1 MKTILRVGWLAPVL
15 ALGMAVRAGGQD
27 APSAGAVLILG
38 NDRVMEGAIDKVGDE
53 YRVRRGMSETY
64 VAANRAKR
72 VCADWDE
79 ALTFMRSQANLGDPD
94 ERLRLARWCQ
104 QCGLK
109 EEAIVEARA
118 ALEMRPSHAESKQL
132 LHLLQRPAA
141 TAPTAQPA
149 VAKTLPK
156 LRQLDLS
163 SDALALFSTKVQPI
177 LMNTCAHCHS
187 HGQGGNFQLQR
198 ALDGGA
204 RAATHR
210 NLTMAVTYLNFENPA
225 ASPLLVKS
233 VSAHGGADQPP
244 LRDRR
249 VVAFLAMQQ
258 WAQQVAVN
266 NPHLRDARVAAAP
279 VRPAPEIAEP
289 APLPMIPAN
298 AVTPVVSR
306 VVARV
311 EPVDAQ
317 TTPGSA
323 KSTVVAQQGQ
333 PAPPAPMP
341 RAEAPSA
348 TANPADVFDPTEFN
362 RRNAP
367 QK

>member
-1 MKTILRVGWLAPVL
+1 MKTILRVGWLAPAL
-15 ALGMAVRAGGQD
+15 ALGMMVRAAGQD
-27 APSAGAVLILG
+27 APSPGGVLILN
-38 NDRVMEGAIDKVGDE
+38 NDRVMEGVIDKVGDE

-64 VAANRAKR
+64 VAASRAKR

-104 QCGLK
+104 QYGLK
-109 EEAIVEARA
+109 EEALVEARA
-118 ALEMRPSHAESKQL
+118 AIEMRPSHAETKQL

-141 TAPTAQPA
+141 AAPAAQPA
-149 VAKTLPK
+149 IVKTPAKLP
-156 LRQLDLS
+156 QLDLS

-210 NLTMAVTYLNFENPA
+210 NLTMAVTYLNFDNPA
-225 ASPLLVKS
+225 TSLLLVKS

-249 VVAFLAMQQ
+249 VVAFLALQQ
-258 WAQQVAVN
+258 WAQQVATN
-266 NPHLRDARVAAAP
+266 NPHLREARVAVAP
-279 VRPAPEIAEP
+279 VRTAPEIAEP
-289 APLPMIPAN
+289 APLPMIPAG

-306 VVARV
+306 SVARV
-311 EPVDAQ
+311 EATETQ
-317 TTPGSA
+317 TTPNITKPG
-323 KSTVVAQQGQ
+323 VVAQQSQ
-333 PAPPAPMP
+333 PAPATPMP
-341 RAEAPSA
+341 QTEAQA
-348 TANPADVFDPTEFN
+348 TANPNDVVDPTEFN
-362 RRNAP
+362 RRNTP
-367 QK
+367 KK